1 MHPIERLRYVARA
14 GGADQATLVGETAS
28 SLAALGVDPAGMV
41 TACRRVVQ
49 RHPTAGALWTMC
61 AHALTAVD
69 GMSAAY
75 EFADEVN
82 GDRSPVHLVDE
93 LPDEAG
99 VLLVGW
105 TDLAPSALPRRGD
118 LEVFVIDTDHSAGSL
133 VSRLR
138 SADVDAVE
146 VPLLGLG
153 AAAAEAD
160 VVVVEAE
167 FAGPTGAVCAAGSRA
182 AAAVARAA
190 GHEVWL
196 LAGVGRVLPSRVWET
211 ALARVTLDAPWES
224 DLEVVPADLIDRL
237 VRTGGFG
244 ETSCLAIQPDGP
256 VAPEL
261 LANLSW

>member
-14 GGADQATLVGETAS
+14 GGADQATLVAETAS

-69 GMSAAY
+69 GMAAAY
-75 EFADEVN
+75 QFADEVN
-82 GDRSPVHLVDE
+82 GDRSAVHLVDE

-99 VLLVGW
+99 VVLVGW

-118 LEVFVIDTDHSAGSL
+118 LEVFVLDTDHTAGSL
-133 VSRLR
+133 VSRLQA
-138 SADVDAVE
+138 ADVDAIE

-160 VVVVEAE
+160 VVVIEAE

-182 AAAVARAA
+182 AAAVARSA

-196 LAGVGRVLPSRVWET
+196 VAGAGRVMPGRVWET
-211 ALARVTLDAPWES
+211 VLSRVTLDAPWES

-237 VRTGGFG
+237 VRSDGFG

-261 LANLSW
+261 LTNLSW